1 MDKKEARKIMGVTK
15 DASRN
20 EIERKYGIYLK
31 RHKAEQAKLAE
42 DQKAGEEQ
50 DEKTLQDSD
59 SAPARTSQTDEYTFE
74 QITEAYDVLM
84 GYEVPQK
91 EYVPGKAAP
100 LLKKAGIDERKAKN
114 FLYYYKYHILAII
127 AVILIIVFS
136 VRGCVN
142 TVRPDFNMAFIG
154 RFVYSDVAEALK
166 DSIKANVPEITEPG
180 IDGAYLADDNVGEQQ
195 YAMEMKA
202 TVLIAAGDIDVYIMD
217 KTTFARFAKQ
227 GAFMSLD
234 EIAPRLGADLEAN
247 KEYVVG
253 VEEGSIETE
262 GLSEEEAADN
272 TAQEPAETHLFGI
285 DVSNSA
291 ALKEAGVI
299 GDEKIACIYVSCD
312 QIEKAEKLIQFF
324 MKE

>member
-1 MDKKEARKIMGVTK
+1 MDKKEARRILKVTK

-20 EIERKYGIYLK
+20 DIERKYAIYLK
-31 RHKAEQAKLAE
+31 RHRAEQAKMVE
-42 DQKAGEEQ
+42 DQEAGEEQ
-50 DEKTLQDSD
+50 DENALHDSD
-59 SAPARTSQTDEYTFE
+59 AASAKPSQPEEYTFE
-74 QITEAYDVLM
+74 EITEAYDILM
-84 GYEVPQK
+84 GYEVKQK

-142 TVRPDFNMAFIG
+142 SVKPDFNMAFVG
-154 RFVYSDVAEALK
+154 RFIYTDVAEGLK
-166 DSIKANVPEITEPG
+166 DIIKANVPEIAEPG
-180 IDGAYLADDNVGEQQ
+180 IDGAYLADDSVGEQQ

-202 TVLIAAGDIDVYIMD
+202 AVLLAASDIDVYIMD

-227 GAFMSLD
+227 GAFISLD
-234 EIAPRLGADLEAN
+234 EIAPRLGVDLEAN
-247 KEYVVG
+247 KEFIVG
-253 VEEGSIETE
+253 VEGSSAETE

-272 TAQEPAETHLFGI
+272 TAKEPVKTHLYGI

-299 GDEKIACIYVSCD
+299 GDEKIACIYIGCE